1 MAGKRSNR
9 NGQAL
14 AMGILR
20 IFLPIA
26 LIFLA
31 FDVFIDYSGQGH
43 ADMSLVCASNLKA
56 MGLGFQQYAQDYD
69 MKLPAGIRRSA
80 AKNAALSMGL
90 GWSDQTYPY
99 VKREYVYKCP
109 DDMSKCISRD
119 PIISYAYN
127 INAAKNDRL
136 SKWTRPSA
144 TVLLFEVSTANAP
157 VAFWPDRQQIASG
170 ELSPVGDGTTANLID
185 GQKAPSVRL
194 ATGDIGRRPTQYPVV
209 PRHSD
214 SKGNRHRGA
223 IYLLADGHV
232 AWILPENVSSGIN
245 GVTSTGSQD
254 GGSIGHARGA
264 GLPGVTFSTQ

>member
-1 MAGKRSNR
+1 
-9 NGQAL
+9 
-14 AMGILR
+14 
-20 IFLPIA
+20 
-26 LIFLA
+26 
-31 FDVFIDYSGQGH
+31 
-43 ADMSLVCASNLKA
+43 
-56 MGLGFQQYAQDYD
+56 

-194 ATGDIGRRPTQYPVV
+194 ATGGIG
-209 PRHSD
+209 
-214 SKGNRHRGA
+214 HRGA